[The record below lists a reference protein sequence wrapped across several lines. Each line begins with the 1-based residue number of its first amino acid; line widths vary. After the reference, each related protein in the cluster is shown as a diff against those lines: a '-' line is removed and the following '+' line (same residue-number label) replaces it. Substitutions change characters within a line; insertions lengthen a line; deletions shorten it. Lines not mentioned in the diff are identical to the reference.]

1 MGPSLTY
8 RSFVDWLTASGARV
22 AGLLV
27 NPEMILEISTPVD
40 PVYAGAVGF
49 NTLCKCEVYCFQQP
63 LGILHIEQF
72 AGLEGVKACSVE
84 GLIRVNVPHSSQ
96 EVLIQ

>member
-27 NPEMILEISTPVD
+27 NLEMILEISTPVD
-40 PVYAGAVGF
+40 PVNTGSVGF
-49 NTLCKCEVYCFQQP
+49 NTLCQSEPDGFQQP
-63 LGILHIEQF
+63 LGILQVKRF
-72 AGLEGVKACSVE
+72 AGLEGVNACSVE